1 MNTYCLFLPFRSYV
15 LVLRLSL
22 LGLLCLG
29 ALPVS
34 ARNEFSDY
42 HRIITLDKEIFAAE
56 QVEIIHDKVGFQD
69 YFNGRYFLLNLSDVV
84 LIIYKNGLE
93 KEIAPPDVAQQY
105 RNELAE
111 KTTFSRRAPSTTIE
125 LTDEEQAYFAR
136 RARAK
141 TEAFGEYLRILS
153 DASVDELD
161 QHKAVQEALKLFYDD
176 QRLVE
181 VSSLHR
187 EQLSF
192 YKIDDYLNHIRALS
206 YARVELIWNQVAYVN
221 QIRKGEDGEYHG
233 IITVEQ
239 IFKGYNSDNLLV
251 YQDVTQKNIDIV
263 VKPLE
268 QVIDGD
274 TVSKWDVY
282 LSDIGVK
289 NTSEL

>member
-1 MNTYCLFLPFRSYV
+1 MNTRYPFSSFLSRV
-15 LVLRLSL
+15 VAIAVSL
-22 LGLLCLG
+22 LGLILL
-29 ALPVS
+29 VS
-34 ARNEFSDY
+34 SPTLARAQLDW
-42 HRIITLDKEIFAAE
+42 HRIITIDKEVFAAE

-69 YFNGRYFLLNLSDVV
+69 YFNGRYFLLNLTDVA

-93 KEIAPPDVAQQY
+93 KEIAPPDVARRY
-105 RNELAE
+105 RDELGGE
-111 KTTFSRRAPSTTIE
+111 TTFSRREPSATIE
-125 LTDEEQAYFAR
+125 LTDEEQSYFAR
-136 RARAK
+136 RARSK

-161 QHKAVQEALKLFYDD
+161 QHKAVQEALQLFYDD
-176 QRLVE
+176 ERLVE
-181 VSSLHR
+181 VSSLRR

-192 YKIDDYLNHIRALS
+192 YKIDDYLNHLRALS

-263 VKPLE
+263 VKPLR
-268 QVIDGD
+268 QVIEGD